1 MVATR
6 TTPQPAT
13 ALATQ
18 HLPGRV
24 ACVGRVVF
32 GVMFA
37 GGSAVH
43 VAIVVTGTETY
54 RHFADTAFIPFVKQA
69 WLSVL
74 MPHAALLGLLLAAF
88 ELAVGLL
95 ILAGGRKT
103 ALGLLAALAFH
114 LGLMLLGWGFWF
126 WSIPMLAMLVALL
139 RYDFGNAMRP
149 PRFTLQ
155 GRHRP

>member
-1 MVATR
+1 VTTQ
-6 TTPQPAT
+6 TTPRPAAT
-13 ALATQ
+13 LATPRR
-18 HLPGRV
+18 PGRV
-24 ACVGRVVF
+24 ASVGRLAF

-69 WLSVL
+69 WLSVF

-103 ALGLLAALAFH
+103 TIGLVAALAFH
-114 LGLMLLGWGFWF
+114 LGLMLFGWGFWF
-126 WSIPMLAMLVALL
+126 WSIPMLAALVALL
-139 RYDFGNAMRP
+139 RYDFGHALRP
-149 PRFTLQ
+149 RRDQRT
-155 GRHRP
+155 GRRV